1 MLLRW
6 VFLLLVL
13 LVSGCASLQETMDV
27 HKPKA
32 SISGVSIGSLSADS
46 VTLLL
51 DVDVTN
57 PNVFPLK
64 TAGFDLGLL
73 VGGNNIASINQ
84 PDSSLSLPA
93 KGSNS
98 VSLPVTLTFDQL
110 LKSVSGLEGKKQLD
124 YAVEGDVAIN
134 LPVLGDLKLPV
145 DFSGQVPIPQ
155 KPEVAFKGV
164 KMDSISLSGAKFS
177 MDLEV
182 TNPNDFDVNLSDI
195 SYQLA
200 SQGTSLGGGEISK
213 LDLGKGQTQALSIP
227 LTVGLSDM
235 GMSAYRMLTSS
246 DPVSMDVRVGANV
259 DTDIAGW
266 KPSPLQYETK
276 QILTK

>member
-1 MLLRW
+1 
-6 VFLLLVL
+6 
-13 LVSGCASLQETMDV
+13 MDV

-32 SISGVSIGSLSADS
+32 SISGVSIGSLSTDS

-51 DVDVTN
+51 DVNVTN

-73 VGGNNIASINQ
+73 VNGNNIAKVNQ

-98 VSLPVTLTFDQL
+98 VRLPVTLTFDQL
-110 LKSVSGLEGKKQLD
+110 LKSVSGLKGQKQLD
-124 YAVEGDVAIN
+124 YAVEGDVAVN
-134 LPVLGDLKLPV
+134 LPVLGDLKMPV
-145 DFSGQVPIPQ
+145 EFAGQLPIPQ

-164 KMDSISLSGAKFS
+164 KMDSISLNGAKFS
-177 MDLEV
+177 MDLDV

-195 SYQLA
+195 RYQLA
-200 SQGTSLGGGEISK
+200 SQGTSLGGGEIPK
-213 LDLGKGQTQALSIP
+213 LDLGKGKTQSLSIP
-227 LTVGLSDM
+227 LTVGLSDI

-246 DPVSMDVRVGANV
+246 DPVSMDISVGANV

-266 KPSPLQYETK
+266 KPSPLKYEAK
-276 QILTK
+276 QLLRK